1 MENLFETIVDL
12 KKSGKPAA
20 LVVITETKGSTP
32 RKAGAKMIV
41 LKDGKT
47 IGTMG
52 GGDLEK
58 RVIEEAMKAL
68 RQGEPRI
75 ASFTLDIEKGKLD
88 MMCGGELEVYIE
100 PILPD
105 DKLIIFGAGHITRV
119 LAPLMQMAGFQVS
132 VVDDSP
138 ELLQKDKFPEIEDL
152 RLTDME
158 QFAKELPPGP
168 SAYIVLLSRGFSRDE
183 AILHQLIQKDLKYI
197 GMIGSMK
204 KIITMTEDLQKQG
217 IPKEAFTKLQA
228 PIGLD
233 IGGETPEEIAIS
245 IAAEM
250 ISVKKGKLE
259 TLKKK
264 GVMKDVTE

>member
-1 MENLFETIVDL
+1 MEIFETVTELIL
-12 KKSGKPAA
+12 SGKSIA
-20 LVVITETKGSTP
+20 LAIIIKTKGSTP
-32 RKAGAKMIV
+32 RRARAKMIV

-58 RVIEEAMKAL
+58 RVIEEAVEAI

-88 MMCGGELEVYIE
+88 MMCGGELDVYIE
-100 PILPD
+100 PILPKA
-105 DKLIIFGAGHITRV
+105 KLVIFGAGHITRV

-132 VVDDSP
+132 VVDDCP
-138 ELLQKDKFPEIEDL
+138 DLLQKEKFPEIEDL
-152 RLTDME
+152 RFSDMQ
-158 QFAKELPPGP
+158 QFAGDLQPDPDT
-168 SAYIVLLSRGFSRDE
+168 YIVTLSRGFSKDE
-183 AILHQLIQKDLKYI
+183 AVLRQLVQKNFKYI
-197 GMIGSMK
+197 GMIGSMR
-204 KIITMTEDLQKQG
+204 KIMTMRENLEKEG
-217 IPKEAFTKLQA
+217 VAKEAFAKLYA

-250 ISVKKGKLE
+250 IAAQKGKLDSFR
-259 TLKKK
+259 KK
-264 GVMKDVTE
+264 EE